1 MHYFSNTAI
10 QHHFAGPAGCS
21 LTRNGPGEEAQEE
34 EEEGLELPVNPDQGI
49 PLIPDEQGDIAVPT

>member
-1 MHYFSNTAI
+1 MHDFSNTTIRRNA
-10 QHHFAGPAGCS
+10 AGNAGYR
-21 LTRNGPGEEAQEE
+21 LTRNGPGEEAQE